1 MRHAFHKT
9 NLLGGIL
16 MSLAISLAA
25 VAALNSVE
33 RKATHEAQAV
43 AKETAER
50 VRKTCGNS
58 KLEFQFDWFA
68 FKDLDYTRGR
78 MTRPEA
84 MKMAGS
90 RANRIGNA
98 VIALCAESPKLK
110 ESLSHLT
117 TIRLA
122 PHDEA
127 ANFRIDVSR
136 QDETLQAQFGAFGEV
151 VTQDLI
157 GDIRK
162 QF

>member
-1 MRHAFHKT
+1 M
-9 NLLGGIL
+9 NWIGGV
-16 MSLAISLAA
+16 MFSLAISLAA
-25 VAALNSVE
+25 VAALNSTE

-50 VRKTCGNS
+50 VRKACGNP
-58 KLEFQFDWFA
+58 KFEFVFDWFA
-68 FKDLDYTRGR
+68 FKDLDYTRGGVS
-78 MTRPEA
+78 RPEA
-84 MKMAGS
+84 MKKAGS

-122 PHDEA
+122 PHDETT
-127 ANFRIDVSR
+127 NFRIDISR
-136 QDETLQAQFGAFGEV
+136 QDETLQAQFGAFGEI

>member
-1 MRHAFHKT
+1 M
-9 NLLGGIL
+9 NWIGGIL
-16 MSLAISLAA
+16 LSLAISLAA
-25 VAALNSVE
+25 FAALNSAE

-50 VRKTCGNS
+50 VRQTCGNP
-58 KLEFQFDWFA
+58 KLEFVFNWFA
-68 FKDLDYTRGR
+68 FKDLDYTRGGISR
-78 MTRPEA
+78 VEA
-84 MKMAGS
+84 MKKAGD

-98 VIALCAESPKLK
+98 IVALCHESPKLK
-110 ESLSHLT
+110 ESLSHVT

-127 ANFRIDVSR
+127 TNFRIDISR

-151 VTQDLI
+151 ATQDLI